1 MHALIIEDEVLIA
14 FALEDILQELG
25 FDSVDLADYDV
36 GAIEAARRTRPDFIT
51 ADFELRVGFGTR
63 AVENIQSELGSIP
76 TIYVTANRKFLDG
89 ISSTLIATKPFTR
102 DSIQRA
108 WQSACNGGGSNPA
121 AI

>member
-25 FDSVDLADYDV
+25 FDSVDLADCEIV
-36 GAIEAARRTRPDFIT
+36 ALEAARRTRPDFIT

-89 ISSTLIATKPFTR
+89 IPSTLIATKPFTR
-102 DSIQRA
+102 DGIQQA
-108 WQSACNGGGSNPA
+108 WQNRLQRYRENCGA
-121 AI
+121 